1 MNNGRTRRVGL
12 LVGCLAVF
20 SASHAAGQ
28 ASIVIEDAQ
37 MVLGPTPEGG
47 AIVVDTT
54 LRLVFTPS
62 PRLQTPQQGA
72 WILDWDGSSN
82 LSAGHYEGHWTG
94 TASVQS
100 FTFDEEGVPHLV
112 VPARMTFV
120 MPGYGTVTAHAVNYQ
135 TGLCG
140 FTASF
145 VQEWHYARLIGTGV
159 FEALSDLSG
168 EAVAVVERTC
178 SPTQ

>member
-1 MNNGRTRRVGL
+1 MHNSRTRRVGL
-12 LVGCLAVF
+12 VVGCLVVL
-20 SASHAAGQ
+20 SAADVAGQ
-28 ASIVIEDAQ
+28 AAIVMEDAQ

-62 PRLQTPQQGA
+62 PRLQTPQQGT
-72 WILDWDGSSN
+72 WTLEWDGSSN
-82 LSAGHYEGHWTG
+82 LPAGHYEGHWTG
-94 TASVQS
+94 NAFVRS

-112 VPARMTFV
+112 VPARMSFV
-120 MPGYGTVTAHAVNYQ
+120 MPGYGTVTAYAVNHQ
-135 TGLCG
+135 TGVCG
-140 FTASF
+140 FTAGF
-145 VQEWHYARLIGTGV
+145 VQEWHYARLLGTGV

-178 SPTQ
+178 VPAQ